1 MDIFLTSVLILLY
14 IGILAYIICRIFSE
28 DKIAD
33 KCIECTGV
41 IAFITVLIMVGYC
54 IFNVILQLCI
64 SSE

>member
-1 MDIFLTSVLILLY
+1 MYIFLTSVLILLY
-14 IGILAYIICRIFSE
+14 IGILAIIICSILDK

-41 IAFITVLIMVGYC
+41 IAFIAVLIMVGYC